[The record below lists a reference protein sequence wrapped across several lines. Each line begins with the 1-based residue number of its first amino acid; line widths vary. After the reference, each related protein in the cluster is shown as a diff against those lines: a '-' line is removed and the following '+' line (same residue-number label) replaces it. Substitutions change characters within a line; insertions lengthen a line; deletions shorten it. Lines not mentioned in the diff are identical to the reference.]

1 MVGREEPLQF
11 LYVETF
17 EYCILT
23 MKILVAF
30 YALLFTS
37 YMRTIFGR
45 PTSNST
51 SKIDIMAT
59 LQRSKREFLDN
70 DYDDYYDELEL
81 EILESKNELLQKSLL
96 PPDLPVSSN
105 VRSNIQ
111 LLRDSPKYAP
121 EYMMDLYK
129 TYSEKRTSRPSSDI
143 VRSFTNI
150 NIGGV
155 TTTPASNGGKT
166 TRLHTMVFNIT
177 SISVEEQVDLAELRL
192 FTLVERDRY
201 MYIGVDRKVSV
212 YEVTDD
218 NVGYHLIDTQHIYGR
233 DSGWETFDVTSA
245 VRRWVT
251 KPSSIQILEIRI
263 ESVFHSVTSGDLD
276 VLTTPQHK
284 NEPLL
289 VVFSTDK
296 QKIQLHKTERHELIA
311 REDNAYNF
319 QSPLS
324 FTENIDNSSN
334 SNSSEHE
341 FHNRVKRRTRRSM
354 CRRKPMTVNFADI
367 QWDTWI
373 LAPASYEAYECVG
386 KCHFPVNERLSP
398 SKHAIIQS
406 RLHLTM
412 PKTYPRE
419 SCCVPTKLD
428 SISILYFDE
437 SGVLTYKPKYDGMVV
452 TECGCR

>member
-1 MVGREEPLQF
+1 
-11 LYVETF
+11 
-17 EYCILT
+17 

-30 YALLFTS
+30 YGLLLAS
-37 YMRTIFGR
+37 YLRTIFGR
-45 PTSNST
+45 PTLNST
-51 SKIDIMAT
+51 SEIDMMAT
-59 LQRSKREFLDN
+59 LQRSKREFQES
-70 DYDDYYDELEL
+70 DYDDYYNDLEL
-81 EILESKNELLQKSLL
+81 EILESRKELLEKTFL
-96 PPDLPVSSN
+96 PPDLPLSSSVKN
-105 VRSNIQ
+105 NIQ
-111 LLRDSPKYAP
+111 LLKETTKNAP

-129 TYSEKRTSRPSSDI
+129 SYSEKKVSRPSSDI
-143 VRSFTNI
+143 VRSFMNI
-150 NIGGV
+150 NIAGV
-155 TTTPASNGGKT
+155 TTTPASSTGST

-177 SISVEEQVDLAELRL
+177 SISVEEQIDLAELRL
-192 FTLVERDRY
+192 FTLVERDRN

-218 NVGYHLIDTQHIYGR
+218 NVGYHVIDTQHVYGR

-251 KPSSIQILEIRI
+251 KPSSLQILEIRI
-263 ESVFHSVTSGDLD
+263 ESVFHSVTDGDLD
-276 VLTTPQHK
+276 FLTEPQHK

-296 QKIQLHKTERHELIA
+296 QKLQLHKTERHELIT
-311 REDNAYNF
+311 REDSIYDI

-324 FTENIDNSSN
+324 GSKN
-334 SNSSEHE
+334 SNNSLNETNTISHKI
-341 FHNRVKRRTRRSM
+341 HSRVKRRGRRSGGL
-354 CRRKPMTVNFADI
+354 CRRRPMTVNFADI
-367 QWDTWI
+367 QWDSWI
-373 LAPASYEAYECVG
+373 LAPSSYEAYECVG

-412 PKTYPRE
+412 PKEYPRE

-428 SISILYFDE
+428 SISILYYDE
-437 SGVLTYKPKYDGMVV
+437 YGVLTYKPKYDGMVV